1 MVQPCHSIE
10 KGRLKEK
17 GPDMRKFFSPVAKV
31 ILPPP
36 LSPDDQEKLNEEWK
50 AKTARDC
57 MPWCFGRD
65 RKSWG
70 LPRGGFGDVD
80 TVHYLT

>member
-1 MVQPCHSIE
+1 MKCQFFNVVQPCHSIE

-36 LSPDDQEKLNEEWK
+36 LSPEDQEKLNEEWK

-65 RKSWG
+65 RESWG
-70 LPRGGFGDVD
+70 
-80 TVHYLT
+80 

>member
-10 KGRLKEK
+10 KGRSKEK

-36 LSPDDQEKLNEEWK
+36 LSPEDQEKLNEEWK
-50 AKTARDC
+50 ADFNNLVNNC
-57 MPWCFGRD
+57 NLF
-65 RKSWG
+65 
-70 LPRGGFGDVD
+70 
-80 TVHYLT
+80 